1 MENNFFKQVGDNIQ
15 SVLVEKNVSQQYLAD
30 KLNIS
35 KQVMSKIILGA
46 KAINVAEI
54 AQIASTLNVPVGRL
68 LNINGNQRAEH
79 NFSFMD
85 RVKNE
90 KTKEQIEFIKTVID
104 QIIMLEDYASA
115 KEKSPLSPFSRLCDL
130 TI

>member
-54 AQIASTLNVPVGRL
+54 AQIASTLSVPVDSL
-68 LNINGNQRAEH
+68 LNMNGNQRVEH
-79 NFSFMD
+79 NFSFMG

-90 KTKEQIEFIKTVID
+90 KTKEKIEFIKTVID
-104 QIIMLEDYASA
+104 QIIMLEDYANA
-115 KEKSPLSPFSRLCDL
+115 K
-130 TI
+130 